1 MRGAL
6 LGIARRVDQSR
17 TSLSTQDNRQTCG
30 VQLRSVPHDRRIRG
44 GRHHEVAGHGA
55 RARKSRSRWGTTTH
69 TNNVPVGNHNNSV
82 QTDRIHADEHV
93 ANPGPTQ
100 RPNRD
105 RKNHR
110 FDTARGIEETTPGA
124 RVCDLD
130 AVRSQA
136 NRPQGAA
143 PRNAHRL
150 APAPRRV
157 EARSRQPRLTALPH
171 RTAPEPSGH
180 RSRDL
185 LRRRTTRP
193 EPRQPPPRRFVRG
206 RSSQRPV
213 SRCQTSPARLSAVA
227 PGTHAGFTQWGVGWP
242 PPFGSGTGRASGRAA
257 RCRAR
262 TRPGTSARPGIPRQN
277 RTAISCRSERPLKRE
292 RHRERRPRFASPYH
306 RDYPGVH
313 AAGLLPLPPEDS
325 GAG

>member
-1 MRGAL
+1 MRGARH
-6 LGIARRVDQSR
+6 GIARRVDQSR
-17 TSLSTQDNRQTCG
+17 TSLSPQDNRQSCR
-30 VQLRSVPHDRRIRG
+30 VQLRSVPNDRRIRG
-44 GRHHEVAGHGA
+44 GRHHEVAGHSA

-69 TNNVPVGNHNNSV
+69 TNTVPVGNHNNSV

-100 RPNRD
+100 RPYQNP
-105 RKNHR
+105 KNHR
-110 FDTARGIEETTPGA
+110 FDTRRVIEEATLGA

-136 NRPQGAA
+136 NRPQGAT
-143 PRNAHRL
+143 PRNARRR

-157 EARSRQPRLTALPH
+157 EAGSRQARLTALPH
-171 RTAPEPSGH
+171 RIGREPSGH

-193 EPRQPPPRRFVRG
+193 EPRQRPPRRFVRW

-213 SRCQTSPARLSAVA
+213 SRCQTSPARVSAAA
-227 PGTHAGFTQWGVGWP
+227 PGTHAGLGQLGVGWP
-242 PPFGSGTGRASGRAA
+242 PPFGPGTARASGRAS

-262 TRPGTSARPGIPRQN
+262 SRPGASARPGIPCQIRN
-277 RTAISCRSERPLKRE
+277 
-292 RHRERRPRFASPYH
+292 
-306 RDYPGVH
+306 
-313 AAGLLPLPPEDS
+313 
-325 GAG
+325 